1 MTFRDLITDLIS
13 KYGQGTLAEKVGT
26 DDSTL
31 SRFRSGA
38 GALSMAVIEN
48 LIKEAGA
55 VLVQGEDLERLQ
67 DALAVMS
74 DLWRK
79 ARYNRNSMVPLKSD
93 KK

>member
-31 SRFRSGA
+31 SRFRSGQ
-38 GALSMAVIEN
+38 GALPMPVIEN

-55 VLVQGEDLERLQ
+55 ILAQGEDIERLH

-79 ARYNRNSMVPLKSD
+79 ERYNRGSMI

>member
-31 SRFRSGA
+31 SRFRSGQ
-38 GALSMAVIEN
+38 GALPLQAIEN
-48 LIKEAGA
+48 IIKEAEA
-55 VLVQGEDLERLQ
+55 MLARGEDIEKLY

-79 ARYNRNSMVPLKSD
+79 ERYNRGSMIPKQE
-93 KK
+93 KAR